1 MGKIKIK
8 RKSTTLD
15 MTAMCDVAFLLLTF
29 FMLTT
34 KFRPPEP
41 LQVDIPSSIVSQAV
55 PSKDLAVIEIGKD
68 NRVFLDIDEQS
79 LNGEKVR
86 VKALELMGEKYKVQ
100 FTPEEKVLF
109 NGIGPF
115 GAPMSAMKELLSKP
129 TAERDAFASKLPG
142 VQTDTTDDWA
152 RCELFDWIITLR
164 RINPS
169 LKVAIKG
176 DVDSKYPM
184 VKNVIDILQ
193 KQNVNQFSIV
203 TNLEAN
209 PLAKK

>member
-41 LQVDIPSSIVSQAV
+41 LPVAIPSSIVSEAV
-55 PSKDLAVIEIGKD
+55 PTKDLAIIEIGGD
-68 NRVFLDIDEQS
+68 GRVFLDMDQQSIDGQPI
-79 LNGEKVR
+79 R
-86 VKALELMGEKYKVQ
+86 TKALDLMAEKYKLQ
-100 FTPEEKVLF
+100 FTAEEKMLF

-115 GAPMSAMKELLSKP
+115 GAPMGAMKQLLSMP
-129 TAERDAFASKLPG
+129 TTERDAFAAKLPG
-142 VQTDTTDDWA
+142 VVIDTTADWS

-164 RINPS
+164 RINPK

-176 DVDSKYPM
+176 DVNAKYPV
-184 VKNVIDILQ
+184 VKSVIDILQ

>member
-55 PSKDLAVIEIGKD
+55 PSKDLAVIEIGGD
-68 NRVFLDIDEQS
+68 GRVFLDMDQQS
-79 LNGEKVR
+79 INGEAVR
-86 VKALELMGEKYKVQ
+86 AAALDLMGKKYNVN
-100 FTPEEKVLF
+100 FSAEEKMLF

-115 GAPMSAMKELLSKP
+115 GAPMNNLKELLSKP
-129 TAERDAFASKLPG
+129 TEERDAYAAKLPG
-142 VQTDTTDDWA
+142 VVTDTTADWS

-164 RINPS
+164 RINPN

-176 DVDSKYPM
+176 DVNSKYPI

>member
-55 PSKDLAVIEIGKD
+55 PSKDLAVIEIGND
-68 NRVFLDIDEQS
+68 NRIFLDIDQQAI
-79 LNGEKVR
+79 NGEAVR
-86 VKALELMGEKYKVQ
+86 PKALELMGEKYKVN
-100 FTPEEKVLF
+100 FTNDEKAIF

-115 GAPMSAMKELLSKP
+115 GSPMSNIKDLLSKP
-129 TAERDAFASKLPG
+129 TEERDAYAAKLPG
-142 VQTDTTDDWA
+142 IVVDTSADWA

-164 RINPS
+164 RINPN

-176 DVDSKYPM
+176 DVNAKYPI